1 MSRDIEQPKK
11 IFIVDDHPLIR
22 RGLSQLFGN
31 EALLNVCGEAE
42 TMAECLQKLKKDL
55 PDLVVVDINLPDGSG
70 LDLIKRIHAFA
81 PRLPI
86 LVSSMHDE
94 RLLADR
100 ALQAGAM
107 GYISKQEAPEH
118 LINAVNKI
126 LSGKVYLSAEMTER
140 LLMQGVSGSASVVA
154 TPMETLTNRELEVF
168 EQIGEGNS
176 TLQIADN
183 LNISVKT
190 IESHR
195 AHIKEKLNLANST
208 ELTREAMKWALQI

>member
-1 MSRDIEQPKK
+1 MNKSEPYK

-22 RGLSQLFGN
+22 QGLRHL
-31 EALLNVCGEAE
+31 LLNDEILSVCGEAE
-42 TMAECLQKLKKDL
+42 DMSECKQKLKKL
-55 PDLVVVDINLPDGSG
+55 APDLVIVDINLPDGSG
-70 LDLIKRIHAFA
+70 LDLIKRIHAFS
-81 PRLPI
+81 PGLPV

-118 LINAVNKI
+118 LVAAVHKI
-126 LSGKVYLSAEMTER
+126 LSGKVYLSTEMTER
-140 LLMQGVSGSASVVA
+140 LLMQGVAGSAPAVA

-176 TLQIADN
+176 TLQIAEH

-208 ELTREAMKWALQI
+208 ELTREAMKWALQV